1 MNTLPYPPARAELV
15 VIGGGVVG
23 AATAFHASRAGL
35 RPLIVEAR
43 PQLCTLTTP
52 VAAGAFRLQF
62 EDREELELVRE
73 SVELFLRF
81 AEVTRQRTYDPGVR
95 ERGYLW
101 LATSE
106 ATAERQRALVA
117 QLHAWGQ
124 RDVEVVDGDAV
135 RERWPWVAPEVRQA
149 RWRAADGF
157 LDTKELTFGLA
168 EGSGAGLLVDH
179 AVTGFDVQNGRL
191 RGVRT
196 AAGTIETDAAVIAAG
211 PMSGPLAALAG
222 VDLPLVTIRR
232 QKVILPDVPEVP
244 ADGPMTIDEDTGA
257 HWRPAQSGGAWL
269 LHTDPATGPSE
280 PTMDVPTDHRFA
292 FRLLD
297 PASPVSV
304 ARVVPFWRDVW
315 ERGSRHWMLQAGQ
328 YTVTPDHRPLIG
340 ETDVRGLFVN
350 TGYSGHGIM
359 LSPAGG
365 RLLVEAVLG
374 SGGGSGGRSGD
385 GPGSSPFVDPFSPG
399 RPMNARVQPTL

>member
-1 MNTLPYPPARAELV
+1 VNALSSQPAHAELV

-52 VAAGAFRLQF
+52 VAAGAYRLQF
-62 EDREELELVRE
+62 EERVELDLVRE
-73 SVELFLRF
+73 SAELFAHF
-81 AEVTRQRTYDPGVR
+81 ADVTGQRTYDPHVR

-101 LATSE
+101 LATSDE
-106 ATAERQRALVA
+106 TAGRQRTLVER
-117 QLHAWGQ
+117 LHGWGQ
-124 RDVEVVDGDAV
+124 TDVEVVDGDAV
-135 RERWPWVAPEVRQA
+135 RDRWNWVSPEVRQA

-168 EGSGAGLLVDH
+168 EGSGAEVLLGH
-179 AVTGFDVQNGRL
+179 PVTGFDVRGGRL
-191 RGVRT
+191 RGVT
-196 AAGTIETDAAVIAAG
+196 TPAGTIETGAAVIATG
-211 PMSGPLAALAG
+211 PMSGPLGALAG
-222 VDLPLVTIRR
+222 LDLPLVTVRR
-232 QKVILPDVPEVP
+232 QKLILPEVPEVP
-244 ADGPMTIDEDTGA
+244 PEGPMTIDEETGA
-257 HWRPAQSGGAWL
+257 HWRPAYDHGAWL
-269 LHTDPATGPSE
+269 LHTDPATEPSE

-292 FRLLD
+292 FRLMD

-315 ERGSRHWMLQAGQ
+315 ERGSRHWLLQAGQ

-340 ETDVRGLFVN
+340 ATEVEGLYVN

-365 RLLVEAVLG
+365 RLLVEDLM
-374 SGGGSGGRSGD
+374 
-385 GPGSSPFVDPFSPG
+385 SSEAAASAFAPG
-399 RPMNARVQPTL
+399 RTMTERPQPTL

>member
-1 MNTLPYPPARAELV
+1 VNTLSSQPARAELV

-52 VAAGAFRLQF
+52 VAAGAYRLQF
-62 EDREELELVRE
+62 EERVELDLVRE
-73 SVELFLRF
+73 SADLFALF
-81 AEVTRQRTYDPGVR
+81 ADVTGQRTYDPHVR

-106 ATAERQRALVA
+106 ETAARQRALVER
-117 QLHAWGQ
+117 LHAWGQ
-124 RDVEVVDGDAV
+124 TDVEVVDGDTV
-135 RERWPWVAPEVRQA
+135 RERWNWVSPEVRQA

-157 LDTKELTFGLA
+157 LDTKELTFGLV
-168 EGSGAGLLVDH
+168 EGSGADVLLDH
-179 AVTGFDVQNGRL
+179 PVTGFDVRSGRL
-191 RGVRT
+191 RGVT
-196 AAGTIETDAAVIAAG
+196 TQEGTIETRAAVIATG
-211 PMSGPLAALAG
+211 PMSRPLGALAG
-222 VDLPLVTIRR
+222 LDLPLVTVRR
-232 QKVILPDVPEVP
+232 QKLILPEVPEVP
-244 ADGPMTIDEDTGA
+244 ADGPMTIDEETGA
-257 HWRPAQSGGAWL
+257 HWRPAYDRGAWL
-269 LHTDPATGPSE
+269 LHTDPATEPSE

-292 FRLLD
+292 FRLMD
-297 PASPVSV
+297 PASAVSV

-315 ERGSRHWMLQAGQ
+315 ERGSRHWLLQAGQ

-340 ETDVRGLFVN
+340 ATEVEGLYVN

-365 RLLVEAVLG
+365 RLLAEDLM
-374 SGGGSGGRSGD
+374 SGRASVTA
-385 GPGSSPFVDPFSPG
+385 FAPG
-399 RPMNARVQPTL
+399 REMPPRPQPTL

>member
-62 EDREELELVRE
+62 DDREELELVRE
-73 SVELFLRF
+73 SAELFTNF
-81 AEVTRQRTYDPGVR
+81 ADVTGQRIYDPGVR

-106 ATAERQRALVA
+106 ETVTRQRALVE

-124 RDVEVVDGDAV
+124 TDVELVEGDAV

-168 EGSGAGLLVDH
+168 EGSGAGLLLDH
-179 AVTGFDVQNGRL
+179 PVTGFDIQGGRL
-191 RGVRT
+191 RGVKT
-196 AAGTIETDAAVIAAG
+196 AAGTIETDAAVIATG
-211 PMSGPLAALAG
+211 PLSGPLAALAG
-222 VDLPLVTIRR
+222 VRLPLVTVRR
-232 QKVILPDVPEVP
+232 QKLILPEVPEVP
-244 ADGPMTIDEDTGA
+244 ADGPMTIDEESGA
-257 HWRPAQSGGAWL
+257 HWRPAYGRGAWL
-269 LHTDPATGPSE
+269 LHTDPATEPSE

-292 FRLLD
+292 FRLMD

-315 ERGSRHWMLQAGQ
+315 ERGSSHWMLQAGQ

-340 ETDVRGLFVN
+340 ETEVRGLFVN

-365 RLLVEAVLG
+365 RLLADAVVASDEG
-374 SGGGSGGRSGD
+374 PSGA
-385 GPGSSPFVDPFSPG
+385 FSPS
-399 RPMNARVQPTL
+399 RPMAQRPPPTL

>member
-1 MNTLPYPPARAELV
+1 MNTLPYPPARAEVV

-23 AATAFHASRAGL
+23 AATAFHAARAGL

-62 EDREELELVRE
+62 DDLEELELAHE
-73 SVELFLRF
+73 SVELFTHF
-81 AEVTRQRTYDPGVR
+81 AEVTRQGTYDPAVR

-101 LATSE
+101 LTTSE
-106 ATAERQRALVA
+106 ATAALQRELVA

-124 RDVEVVDGDAV
+124 TDVEVVDGDAA
-135 RERWPWVAPEVRQA
+135 RERWPWVSPEIRQA

-168 EGSGAGLLVDH
+168 EGSGGGVLLDH
-179 AVTGFDVQNGRL
+179 PVTGFDVHAGRL
-191 RGVRT
+191 RGVKT
-196 AAGTIETDAAVIAAG
+196 PAGTIETETAVIATG
-211 PMSGPLAALAG
+211 PMSPRLAALAG
-222 VDLPLVTIRR
+222 VDLPLVTVRR
-232 QKVILPDVPEVP
+232 QKLILPEVPEVAP
-244 ADGPMTIDEDTGA
+244 DGPMTIDEDTGA
-257 HWRPAQSGGAWL
+257 HWRPAYGSGAWL
-269 LHTDPATGPSE
+269 LHADPATEPSE

-292 FRLLD
+292 FRLMD

-304 ARVVPFWRDVW
+304 ARVSPFWRDVW
-315 ERGSRHWMLQAGQ
+315 DRGSRPWLLQAGQ

-340 ETDVRGLFVN
+340 ETPIAGLWVN

-359 LSPAGG
+359 LSPAGSRVLVDAVTSSG
-365 RLLVEAVLG
+365 RAAN
-374 SGGGSGGRSGD
+374 
-385 GPGSSPFVDPFSPG
+385 PF
-399 RPMNARVQPTL
+399 RPDRPIRERPHPTM